1 MSFVFCLLAHYL
13 ESVHP
18 LAKGSGKQSP
28 LTPDALFFPCFSIR
42 GSLMG
47 TDRKERERPRP
58 HLSVHERSMGSFLNL
73 EPLAFLTVV
82 AP

>member
-1 MSFVFCLLAHYL
+1 MSFGFCLLAHYL
-13 ESVHP
+13 ESVRP

-28 LTPDALFFPCFSIR
+28 LIPDALFFPFFSTGGRLI
-42 GSLMG
+42 G
-47 TDRKERERPRP
+47 TDRKERERPSP
-58 HLSVHERSMGSFLNL
+58 HLSVHERFMGSFLNL